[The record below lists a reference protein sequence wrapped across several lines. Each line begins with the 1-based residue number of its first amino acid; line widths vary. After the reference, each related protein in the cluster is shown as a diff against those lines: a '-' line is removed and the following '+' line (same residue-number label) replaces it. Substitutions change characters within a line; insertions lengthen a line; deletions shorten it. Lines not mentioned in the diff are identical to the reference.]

1 MLHQSEAYYE
11 HCNAADLD
19 PARSTDDRLRCW
31 SAWVE
36 HYHQGMPPERV
47 SHARRR
53 LVALESGITIA
64 PLPDVTPSYTST
76 FMALEAAP
84 PSASTSPESTADAS
98 VATTA
103 ERTPPATTDANETRT
118 DTPPSDGRP
127 SDAGST
133 AVPTAE
139 RTSPSSHPARDPSDV
154 PPRPRPLAPRASSP
168 THPCTP
174 VCQPRWDACV
184 DRASTRG
191 LDGLEACRIEHRVCM
206 NGCM

>member
-11 HCNAADLD
+11 HCHAADLD
-19 PARSTDDRLRCW
+19 PARSTDDRLQCW

-53 LVALESGITIA
+53 LVALENGITIA

-84 PSASTSPESTADAS
+84 PSASSSESTSDALD
-98 VATTA
+98 AATA
-103 ERTPPATTDANETRT
+103 ERPTIDASESRT
-118 DTPPSDGRP
+118 DTPPARP
-127 SDAGST
+127 SDDVLAT
-133 AVPTAE
+133 ASPAADA
-139 RTSPSSHPARDPSDV
+139 TSPSRPVRDPSDV

-184 DRASTRG
+184 DRASARG